1 MAPWEEAFGM
11 ALCKGLTRVW
21 GTLKLCKPSF
31 NDHWPFQLRFEQ
43 WWLDVIAAA
52 ECSLQ
57 IWMLGLFI
65 TAYVLGCHPEH
76 THCRKWI
83 HPEWMNEWMRVTL
96 KITPVFWLWITEKDK
111 EKESRP
117 TSWFGSKHNELNSNV
132 LKRKLSY
139 TPGENL
145 HLVMQ
150 LERIKGRR
158 ERERAMRFGPL
169 LHEDLGLDD
178 RESII

>member
-1 MAPWEEAFGM
+1 
-11 ALCKGLTRVW
+11 
-21 GTLKLCKPSF
+21 
-31 NDHWPFQLRFEQ
+31 
-43 WWLDVIAAA
+43 
-52 ECSLQ
+52 
-57 IWMLGLFI
+57 
-65 TAYVLGCHPEH
+65 
-76 THCRKWI
+76 
-83 HPEWMNEWMRVTL
+83 
-96 KITPVFWLWITEKDK
+96 
-111 EKESRP
+111 
-117 TSWFGSKHNELNSNV
+117 V